1 MMHLM
6 LNYGTLLIKN
16 KYMKSKIFKS
26 LLIITIISS
35 AFLFSSMINW
45 AKIDNSNP
53 ITGLSTE
60 EVYIKDVDSAFVISI
75 GQRYQKFYDYYLTGN
90 IESKTYKSGFMQ
102 TRTEY
107 DTINIQ
113 LNKKMKCHK
122 IEI

>member
-1 MMHLM
+1 M
-6 LNYGTLLIKN
+6 KN
-16 KYMKSKIFKS
+16 KFFKS
-26 LLIITIISS
+26 LLVVTIISS

-45 AKIDNSNP
+45 AKIDNSEP
-53 ITGLSTE
+53 IKVLYPE
-60 EVYIKDVDSAFVISI
+60 EVFIKDVDSTFVVSI
-75 GQRYQKFYDYYLTGN
+75 GQKYQNYYTYYLTGN